1 MSEIE
6 QRQKTHFD
14 HFWLEQ
20 TSLLYPP
27 SANYPPLCS
36 PSFNPAGAFVD
47 VGAESEGWAP
57 CRKKVP
63 NLGWVRWFDL
73 SYYIAIVCYRNLW
86 ESIGYYNILRDFD
99 LLPWFAFQYRAKI
112 FEERIQDLWCI
123 TRFGLKGFCQCQWC
137 CRILATARD
146 SFAMFC
152 IHWRSMF
159 HPVGLSE
166 KVPPSQDKHM

>member
-1 MSEIE
+1 M
-6 QRQKTHFD
+6 
-14 HFWLEQ
+14 
-20 TSLLYPP
+20 
-27 SANYPPLCS
+27 
-36 PSFNPAGAFVD
+36 D

-86 ESIGYYNILRDFD
+86 ESIGNYNILWDFD

-152 IHWRSMF
+152 IHCRSMF

-166 KVPPSQDKHM
+166 KVPPSQDKTCKCMHMICCCICVLYIYIYSLSIDIFKYTYAYIH